1 MDISEYFSF
10 EFLLVIASVIFIL
23 LLPKILITIAKKSK
37 TGFIISL
44 VTVGIIITSLVVFFT
59 YTYNYKYSLNG
70 KSYVYGRVTNI
81 RENNSF
87 TINSTKGTYTA
98 GSIGF
103 IDVNVS
109 KKTRI
114 YGKNMFQ
121 NVGEIKVGDFVLVV
135 CGDEK
140 IEDSRVHAVRVIR
153 Q

>member
-44 VTVGIIITSLVVFFT
+44 VIVGIIITSLVVFF
-59 YTYNYKYSLNG
+59 TYNYKYSLNG

-135 CGDEK
+135 CSDEK